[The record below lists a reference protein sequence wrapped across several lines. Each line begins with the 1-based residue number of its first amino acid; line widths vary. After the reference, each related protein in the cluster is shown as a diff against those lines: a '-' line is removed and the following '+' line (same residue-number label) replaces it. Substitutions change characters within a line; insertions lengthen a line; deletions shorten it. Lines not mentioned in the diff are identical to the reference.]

1 MKSFNPLQSALLF
14 LFVTCSVI
22 SQNKSLENSKPNI
35 IFLMTDD
42 QRWDNFGC
50 YGRPEFKTA
59 NIDRLADEGVVF
71 DRVFYPVAICMPS
84 RATMMS
90 GRYLSNHKVGFSY
103 PNNLTFSKTDF
114 EATYPAQLKQS
125 GYRTGFVGKFGFAVT
140 DTAYHAKGGVSNYD
154 LQEHLGK
161 YFDYFAG
168 KGVHFRGAF
177 KAWPEDARLNEIYD
191 ENRPLNERTLKTGDA
206 MLHFLDTQPKDKPFC
221 LSVSFYAVKN
231 DKDIDMYP
239 PHVKVFENKNF
250 SVPENW
256 VEGKNTK
263 LPELLD
269 HWRGVPLHMKRTSTP
284 ELYQKLVRR
293 FATQGYTVD
302 QQVGRLIEKLEDMG
316 ILDNT
321 IIIYTSDNGRFH
333 GSQGLYDKAILYE
346 ESIKAPLIVFDGRK
360 TKEKRGYREDAFISS
375 VDIAP
380 TILSFA
386 GIETPGKMQGK
397 SFTDILDQ
405 TQNRKQWQKSVY
417 SESLF
422 ISDLHSKRKYPDF
435 EIANQEIIKANKS
448 YRSRGVRDEKYKYLI
463 YYEHQPVIEELY
475 DLDNDPHEMNNV
487 VSDKKYAKVL
497 KRLRIETEKKHKEIQ

>member
-1 MKSFNPLQSALLF
+1 MFCILF
-14 LFVTCSVI
+14 DFVGYA
-22 SQNKSLENSKPNI
+22 QQPNI

-50 YGRPEFKTA
+50 YGRPEFKTD
-59 NIDRLADEGVVF
+59 NIDKLAEEGVVF
-71 DRVFYPVAICMPS
+71 DRAYYPVAICMPS
-84 RATMMS
+84 RATIMS
-90 GRYLSNHKVGFSY
+90 GRYLSNHRVGFSY
-103 PNNLTFSKTDF
+103 PNNLTFSKSDF
-114 EATYPAQLKQS
+114 RDTYPAQLKQA
-125 GYRTGFVGKFGFAVT
+125 GYRTGFVGKFGFPVT
-140 DTAYHAKGGVSNYD
+140 DKAYHAEGGVSDYD
-154 LQEHLGK
+154 LQEHLGE
-161 YFDYFAG
+161 YFDFFTG
-168 KGVHFRGAF
+168 RGVHFRGAF
-177 KAWPEDARLNEIYD
+177 KMWPEDETLKKIYNED
-191 ENRPLNERTLKTGDA
+191 RPLNERTLKTGDA

-239 PHVKVFENKNF
+239 PHIKEFENQIF

-269 HWRGVPLHMKRTSTP
+269 HWRGVPLHKKRTSTP

-302 QQVGRLIEKLEDMG
+302 QQVGRLVKKLEDMG
-316 ILDNT
+316 VLDNT

-360 TKEKRGYREDAFISS
+360 RKEESGYREKAFISS

-380 TILSFA
+380 TLLSFA
-386 GIETPGKMQGK
+386 GLETPEKMQGK
-397 SFTDILDQ
+397 SFKGILNQ
-405 TQNRKQWQKSVY
+405 TQNREDWQKSVY

-422 ISDLHSKRKYPDF
+422 ITDLHSKRKYEDF
-435 EIANQEIIKANKS
+435 EIANQDIIKANKS
-448 YRSRGVRDEKYKYLI
+448 YRSRGIRNEKFKYII
-463 YYEHQPVIEELY
+463 YYEHTPVIEELY
-475 DLDNDPHEMNNV
+475 DLKNDPNEMNNLV
-487 VSDKKYAKVL
+487 YDKKYAKEL
-497 KRLRIETEKKHKEIQ
+497 ERLREETNKTYQKIQKL

>member
-1 MKSFNPLQSALLF
+1 MKYVKIVLVFFCFMFDLSGFAQ
-14 LFVTCSVI
+14 
-22 SQNKSLENSKPNI
+22 QPNI

-50 YGRPEFKTA
+50 YGRPEFKTE
-59 NIDRLADEGVVF
+59 NIDRLAEEGVVF
-71 DRVFYPVAICMPS
+71 DSAYYPVAICMPS

-90 GRYLSNHKVGFSY
+90 GRYLSNHRVGFSY

-114 EATYPAQLKQS
+114 EDTYPAKLKTS
-125 GYRTGFVGKFGFAVT
+125 GYRTGFIGKFGFAVT
-140 DTAYHAKGGVSNYD
+140 DTAYHAKGGVSGYD

-161 YFDYFAG
+161 YFDFFAG

-177 KAWPEDARLNEIYD
+177 KMWPEDARLKQIYD
-191 ENRPLNERTLKTGDA
+191 EDRPLNERTIKTGDA

-239 PHVKVFENKNF
+239 PHVKEFENQNF

-269 HWRGVPLHMKRTSTP
+269 NWRGVPLHLERSSTP

-302 QQVGRLIEKLEDMG
+302 LQVGRLVNKLEEMG
-316 ILDNT
+316 ILNNT

-333 GSQGLYDKAILYE
+333 GSQGLYDKSILYE

-360 TKEKRGYREDAFISS
+360 TKEKRGYREAAFVSS
-375 VDIAP
+375 VDIGP

-386 GIETPGKMQGK
+386 GIETPEKMQGT
-397 SFTDILDQ
+397 SFVGILDK
-405 TQNRKQWQKSVY
+405 TQNRELWQKSVY
-417 SESLF
+417 SESLY
-422 ISDLHSKRKYPDF
+422 ITDLHSKRKYPDF
-435 EIANQEIIKANKS
+435 DKANQNLINANKS
-448 YRSRGVRDEKYKYLI
+448 YRSRGVRDDRYKYII
-463 YYEHQPVIEELY
+463 YYEHNPVIEELY
-475 DLDNDPHEMNNV
+475 DLENDPFEMNNLV
-487 VSDKKYAKVL
+487 NNNKYTKVL
-497 KRLRIETEKKHKEIQ
+497 KKLRNETISSYQRIQK